1 MCVCVCVY
9 VCVLFNWLVLV
20 RALRIDQLHIY
31 VFFLRVLHNYED
43 SFPLFCVTET
53 YRTIMKL
60 IPVYEMQNYIEQSVV
75 GFDMCDSYTLANNK
89 FKWKWVY
96 EEVRGYKL

>member
-1 MCVCVCVY
+1 
-9 VCVLFNWLVLV
+9 
-20 RALRIDQLHIY
+20 
-31 VFFLRVLHNYED
+31 
-43 SFPLFCVTET
+43 
-53 YRTIMKL
+53 MKL